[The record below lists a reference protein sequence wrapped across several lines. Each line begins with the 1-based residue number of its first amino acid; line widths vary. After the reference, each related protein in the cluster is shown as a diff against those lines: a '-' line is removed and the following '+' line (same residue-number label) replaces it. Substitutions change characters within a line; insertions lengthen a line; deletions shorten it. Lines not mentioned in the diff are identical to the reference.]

1 MRILRHDVRDL
12 SLAFGLAFDLRRV
25 TQAGTALCWTMIVAM
40 GVVGI
45 LSWRITGGAPFA
57 PEGIIGAWDALVA
70 TAWTPS
76 KALAWSCVL
85 GAWWAGFAYL
95 CAPVQRS
102 AAMDIAR
109 DERDRNPNIPVL
121 NRQSAFG
128 PLVMLLFPAAMFV
141 VVLIW
146 SLLTL
151 IPGSTGGVI
160 SAVTLPLALIAAVA
174 GAAFFVVGV
183 LAAPMMGPTAVVEG
197 RDYLEVVSRPMSY
210 VMQRPGRYF
219 AYWAAKLGVL
229 AACTLAGVAVLAVS
243 WGFVGLALWVIGQGA
258 TAQAAFGYA
267 VGGGEFSEAP
277 AAFGI
282 AVVAWGSGFVLIA
295 WLMVISLSTD
305 LLIYMLMRYQIDG
318 VTFDKVM
325 VAEEHVDPLKSAVET
340 AEEAESAR
348 KRFDEAQEPAVEDA
362 PQTA

>member
-1 MRILRHDVRDL
+1 MRILRHDVRDI

-25 TQAGTALCWTMIVAM
+25 TQAGTALCWTMVVAM
-40 GVVGI
+40 GAIGI
-45 LSWRITGGAPFA
+45 LSWRITNGSPLT
-57 PEGIIGAWDALVA
+57 PEGIVGAWEALVG
-70 TAWTPS
+70 TEWTPL
-76 KALAWSCVL
+76 KAILWTIVFT
-85 GAWWAGFAYL
+85 AWWAGFAYL

-109 DERDRNPNIPVL
+109 DERDRNSNIPIL

-128 PLVMLLFPAAMFV
+128 PILMAVFPAAMFIP
-141 VVLIW
+141 VLLW

-151 IPGSTGGVI
+151 IPGQAGGVV
-160 SAVTLPLALIAAVA
+160 SALTLPPVLVLAVA
-174 GAAFFVVGV
+174 GAGFLVVGV

-219 AYWAAKLGVL
+219 SYWAAKIGVL
-229 AACTLAGVAVLAVS
+229 AACTLAGAAVMAVA
-243 WGFVGLALWVIGQGA
+243 WGFVAVALWLIGQGGMVRS
-258 TAQAAFGYA
+258 AFDFA
-267 VGGGEFSEAP
+267 LGGGEFEQGP

-295 WLMVISLSTD
+295 WLMVVSLSTD

-318 VTFDKVM
+318 VTFDKIM
-325 VAEEHVDPLKSAVET
+325 VAEEHVDPLKTAEQT
-340 AEEAESAR
+340 AEEAEAAR
-348 KRFDEAQEPAVEDA
+348 KRFDEAQKEQVEDA